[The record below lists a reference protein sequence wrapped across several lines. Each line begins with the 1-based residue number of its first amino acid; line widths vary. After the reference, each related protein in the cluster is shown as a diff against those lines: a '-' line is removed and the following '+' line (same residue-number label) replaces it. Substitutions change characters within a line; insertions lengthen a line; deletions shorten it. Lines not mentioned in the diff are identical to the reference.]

1 LIEKSIC
8 IFPVPQPPSDAS
20 HWVIALDDALTGS
33 ASTAVFHGS
42 VAWKSPVPPP
52 ALPEELLLDEL
63 DATLLDA
70 TLLDATLLDEEEVLE
85 LLVDPV

>member
-8 IFPVPQPPSDAS
+8 ISPVPQPPADAS
-20 HWVIALDDALTGS
+20 HWVIALEEALTGS

-52 ALPEELLLDEL
+52 ALPEELLLDDEL
-63 DATLLDA
+63 DATLLE
-70 TLLDATLLDEEEVLE
+70 ATLLDEEEALA
-85 LLVDPV
+85 LVDPV